1 MGAHDGAMKQ
11 PTTHDR
17 EISAEDLGE
26 DVMALALAVSAESR
40 ARASVLRW
48 VNGVLVRVIVEVA

>member
-1 MGAHDGAMKQ
+1 MKQ